1 MSFLDEKDDIYPI
14 LMNTQDNK
22 DYLSRSLHKEISDE
36 LTLVYELRPQ
46 NGITMPVTETMR
58 KYWNVSVEDIHEAAM
73 KNCIEEAT
81 YINAFDT
88 AAFRD
93 GSPGE
98 SLMSAISQEKTL
110 PGVFIISNE
119 DDKGGASVL
128 LADAVFNSI
137 AGINEC
143 NLIIV
148 PTSKDEIIVFKS
160 ADTIIP
166 ERVESLNEML
176 KEINATHVHSE
187 DKISEQIYVFD
198 KDMGEVISFNEY
210 TDRFKGIAEN
220 LPHIYS

>member
-119 DDKGGASVL
+119 DDNGGASVL

-143 NLIIV
+143 NL
-148 PTSKDEIIVFKS
+148 
-160 ADTIIP
+160 IIP

-210 TDRFKGIAEN
+210 MDRFKGIAEN